1 MSAFRGS
8 DQFVEFHLDCLGV
21 SILGILNEKDHQE
34 GDDRSES
41 ERSSA
46 STEQLR
52 KHCDQLN
59 HAPQSRIARQ
69 GSPQRFRARRHGVI
83 TQTWR
88 LYTAS
93 VDLGG
98 RKRPQ
103 DIAPLSLS
111 ARITR
116 APRIRRPQTSAHSKH
131 AGACDSCVAGSVI
144 LRSRINPSERKMPGI
159 GRKYYRPFSRRS
171 LSGAAFQAMTGRT
184 VNPQVPG
191 SSPGRG
197 ATDPRLRDSIH

>member
-8 DQFVEFHLDCLGV
+8 DQFVEFHLDCLSV

-69 GSPQRFRARRHGVI
+69 RFSTTLPSGKCRESAGNITGHFRGDRYLAR
-83 TQTWR
+83 
-88 LYTAS
+88 LS
-93 VDLGG
+93 
-98 RKRPQ
+98 KR
-103 DIAPLSLS
+103 
-111 ARITR
+111 
-116 APRIRRPQTSAHSKH
+116 
-131 AGACDSCVAGSVI
+131 
-144 LRSRINPSERKMPGI
+144 
-159 GRKYYRPFSRRS
+159 
-171 LSGAAFQAMTGRT
+171 
-184 VNPQVPG
+184 
-191 SSPGRG
+191 
-197 ATDPRLRDSIH
+197 

>member
-69 GSPQRFRARRHGVI
+69 RFSTTLPSSPTRRDHADLG
-83 TQTWR
+83 

-98 RKRPQ
+98 RKRP
-103 DIAPLSLS
+103 
-111 ARITR
+111 
-116 APRIRRPQTSAHSKH
+116 
-131 AGACDSCVAGSVI
+131 
-144 LRSRINPSERKMPGI
+144 
-159 GRKYYRPFSRRS
+159 
-171 LSGAAFQAMTGRT
+171 
-184 VNPQVPG
+184 
-191 SSPGRG
+191 
-197 ATDPRLRDSIH
+197 